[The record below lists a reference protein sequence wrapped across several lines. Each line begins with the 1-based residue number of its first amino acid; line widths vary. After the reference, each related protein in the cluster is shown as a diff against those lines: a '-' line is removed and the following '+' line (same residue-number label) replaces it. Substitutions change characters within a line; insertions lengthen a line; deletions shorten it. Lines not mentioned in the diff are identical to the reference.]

1 MTKQEIKTW
10 MLETFPQF
18 SVVSD
23 DETSTLFSGVFER
36 DAANEMWYAVD
47 KKATEAG
54 FRAFS
59 NIHEEEDKHRWRTK
73 QHELRID

>member
-18 SVVSD
+18 EVIED
-23 DETSTLFSGVFER
+23 DEMSTLLSGVFDR
-36 DAANEMWYAVD
+36 DAANEMWCAVD

-54 FRAFS
+54 FRVFS
-59 NIHEEEDKHRWRTK
+59 NMQEAEDKYWVEVFWK
-73 QHELRID
+73 

>member
-1 MTKQEIKTW
+1 MTKQEIKAW

-18 SVVSD
+18 FVVSD
-23 DETSTLFSGVFER
+23 DETSTLLSGVFDR

-54 FRAFS
+54 FRVFS
-59 NIHEEEDKHRWRTK
+59 NMHEAEDKYWVEVFWK
-73 QHELRID
+73 